1 MKIWEILKPENIGKV
16 YTSHDGGSFKVV
28 GRYPYDGTI
37 VSLNIIEG
45 DSDDEH
51 IEDAYHLDFIL
62 ALNFEEV
69 E

>member
-28 GRYPYDGTI
+28 GRYPYDGTL
-37 VSLNIIEG
+37 VSLNIIET
-45 DSDDEH
+45 DEH
-51 IEDAYHLDFIL
+51 LEDAYHLDFIL

-69 E
+69 K

>member
-16 YTSHDGGSFKVV
+16 YTSHDGGLFKVV
-28 GRYPYDGTI
+28 GRYPYDGI
-37 VSLNIIEG
+37 VSLNIIET
-45 DSDDEH
+45 DEH

-69 E
+69 K